1 MIVVIDGPA
10 GAGKSSTAKEVA
22 KRSAF
27 RYLDSG
33 AFYRAMTVIFKQLG
47 DDLPA
52 FFDRL
57 NSIRLTAQYQGDAF
71 QVFVDGSDVTD
82 QLRLPET
89 AAKVSAVA
97 AIPEARAVVNAA
109 MREFVSSGD
118 FIGEG
123 RDLGTAVFPHAD
135 LKIYLTA
142 DLAARSK
149 RRLAELEA
157 MGQAPEPEDV
167 RDNLAHRDTLDA
179 SRAADPLRKA
189 DDAVELDTTFLSFE
203 EQVDAVLALIES
215 IKQRKQPVTL
225 SHPAG
230 DVHPTDV
237 ATQNIMSEELNAEN
251 VENVENVEEA
261 APAVESTLE
270 TAPEVAVVEETIVVD
285 TAAEEAAAEAEAFAE
300 IKAAKAAAPAVAR
313 TVSGP
318 VDGSISG
325 KVYTLAELNESSED
339 YDESTYQDLVKM
351 YEGTLSS
358 ISEKEIIKGRVVS
371 KDEKYVI
378 VDIGFK
384 SEGIVPL
391 NEFRNPETVKP
402 GDEVEVYLDRVE
414 DRDGQLVLSRRKAD
428 TLRVWQNIENAH
440 NLGTVVEGFI
450 KRRIKGGMVVD
461 VFGID
466 AFLPGSQIDVRPVR
480 DFDAYVG
487 KTMEF
492 RIVKL
497 NMTSE
502 NVVVSHRALI
512 ETDLESQ
519 REEILATMES
529 GQVLEGQV
537 KNITDFGVFI
547 DLGGV
552 DGLLHITDLSWGRVE
567 HPSEIIRLDQR
578 LNVVVLEFDQDRKR
592 ISLGLKQLEPHPW
605 DEIDKKYPE
614 GSRVQGK
621 VVSIADYGAFIELE
635 KGVEGLIHISEMSW
649 TQHIKH
655 PSQLVEK
662 GQVIECVVLN
672 INKTD
677 KKVSLGV
684 KQLENDRWKDIAARY
699 PSGSQ
704 HKGVVRNLTN
714 FGVFIELEPGIDGL
728 VHISDL
734 SWTDKVTH
742 PNEVVAKGD
751 ELDVVILSI
760 DYENRRISLGH
771 KQTLSN
777 PWETYSVEYAPGTKL
792 ENGVVA
798 KATEKGVFIKLP
810 LGAEAFLPAKE
821 ALFGDAVLANYKDGQ
836 VVNVT
841 VIEFDETN
849 KSILVSEKAY
859 LDGDDRKVKKAKP
872 KKGEPA
878 EGAPTLGEMS
888 GLADLKAKLL
898 EQEKNAKG

>member
-33 AFYRAMTVIFKQLG
+33 AFYRALTVIFRQLG

-71 QVFVDGSDVTD
+71 RMFVDGSDVTD

-89 AAKVSAVA
+89 AAKVSVVA
-97 AIPEARAVVNAA
+97 ALPEARAVVNAA
-109 MREFVSSGD
+109 MRGFVSSGD

-142 DLAARSK
+142 DLAARAK

-215 IKQRKQPVTL
+215 TKQRKQPVTL

-237 ATQNIMSEELNAEN
+237 ATHNIMSEDQ
-251 VENVENVEEA
+251 NVEETT
-261 APAVESTLE
+261 P
-270 TAPEVAVVEETIVVD
+270 VVEPIVD

-300 IKAAKAAAPAVAR
+300 IKAAKKAEAPAAK
-313 TVSGP
+313 THSGP

-391 NEFRNPETVKP
+391 NEFRNADTVKP

-519 REEILATMES
+519 REEILATMEA

-684 KQLENDRWKDIAARY
+684 KQLENDPWKDIAARY
-699 PSGSQ
+699 PSGSK

-734 SWTDKVTH
+734 SWTDKVAH

-798 KATEKGVFIKLP
+798 KATDKGVFIKLP

-821 ALFGDAVLANYKDGQ
+821 ALFGDAVVANYKDGQ

-849 KSILVSEKAY
+849 KSIIVSEKAY
-859 LDGDDRKVKKAKP
+859 LEGDDRKVKKAKP